1 MIISERI
8 FELLE
13 EKKISQKEFSK
24 QTGIP
29 QSTISDWK
37 RKKTNP
43 AADKIMLICQALKV
57 TPYELLSGTK
67 SGGCEPDY
75 VLVGKGTD
83 EHTLIEQYRSL
94 KQIDKGR
101 ILGYLQVLQEG
112 KKENIPGNENGR

>member
-13 EKKISQKEFSK
+13 EKKISRKDFSER
-24 QTGIP
+24 TGIS

-43 AADKIMLICQALKV
+43 ASDKIMLICQALKV

-75 VLVGKGTD
+75 VLIGKGTD

-94 KQIDKGR
+94 KQMDKGR
-101 ILGYLQVLQEG
+101 ILGYLQMLQECER
-112 KKENIPGNENGR
+112 KK

>member
-13 EKKISQKEFSK
+13 EKKISQKEFSER
-24 QTGIP
+24 TGIA

-43 AADKIMLICQALKV
+43 ASDKIMLICRVLKV

-67 SGGCEPDY
+67 SGGCEQDC

-83 EHTLIEQYRSL
+83 EYTLIEQYRSL

-101 ILGYLQVLQEG
+101 ILGYLQMLQEG
-112 KKENIPGNENGR
+112 KKGSAPETENDC